1 MRVVP
6 VVEAP
11 ECVGNCCL
19 VVSGK
24 KVMVLIYVC
33 VVFDEMSRYGHL
45 TWEWEEG
52 IRSYLHPMV
61 FALFYKRL
69 ALSGLAIPW
78 VLIKAQS
85 IFSAFG
91 DLYLY
96 KLSLVLFGDGVAKW
110 ASFLMD
116 YVLNFFLQLSSQLAN
131 WFMFFCFNHTF
142 PNSLETVL
150 TLVSLYWW
158 PSMRSS
164 LNKVPSGSR
173 KWGVALA
180 ALACAIRPTSAIT
193 WVYVGLLELYL
204 THERLR
210 FIFLFLFSCFTF

>member
-110 ASFLMD
+110 A
-116 YVLNFFLQLSSQLAN
+116 LSSQLAN

-193 WVYVGLLELYL
+193 WVLAYL
-204 THERLR
+204 AQRA
-210 FIFLFLFSCFTF
+210 TFFEPRPRRRRPSTG